1 MIAVSSSNVR
11 AVDHDGR
18 DLLVA
23 FRNGSLYRYFSV
35 PYEVFCR
42 LLNAT
47 SKGGFLARYIKPY
60 YRYRRIR

>member
-1 MIAVSSSNVR
+1 MIAVSSSNLQ
-11 AVDHDGR
+11 AVDHDGS
-18 DLLVA
+18 DLLVL
-23 FRNGSLYRYFSV
+23 FRNRTLYRYFGVS
-35 PYEVFCR
+35 YAVFCR